1 MKKKLN
7 FKFSLDRLL
16 AVFAFMISLC
26 TLYVFYQQTSLMKK
40 QQYASVLPYFSISNT
55 QINGDY
61 SFILEN
67 NGIGPGFIEEI
78 NIHYQDSVYKNKD
91 VNSFFIDVI
100 LKKDSLLNSSNIT
113 HATIR
118 KGMLIPDNEKKD
130 MIKLNSSDVDFE
142 NKHYKLRQWFNEKI
156 KVEIKYSSI
165 YGEKWKIIYPEIDVP
180 LKLN

>member
-1 MKKKLN
+1 M
-7 FKFSLDRLL
+7 
-16 AVFAFMISLC
+16 
-26 TLYVFYQQTSLMKK
+26 
-40 QQYASVLPYFSISNT
+40 
-55 QINGDY
+55 
-61 SFILEN
+61 
-67 NGIGPGFIEEI
+67 
-78 NIHYQDSVYKNKD
+78 
-91 VNSFFIDVI
+91 NSFFIDVI